1 MLQAVLH
8 KKLKASFTDP
18 TFRPSEDTLTSS
30 VVGLLQ
36 YLPPEVFNEIL
47 NESCGINSPFP
58 NDIGDIDYIN
68 FWEHWDAIE
77 TSNARIVEPD
87 VIISTNK
94 YHIIIEAKK
103 SDESGQYSEQWL
115 NEIKAFLNTHELDNR
130 TVVLLALGGNTTLK
144 HNTVT
149 VDSLSY
155 PIYKASWFNI
165 LNSVSKRINEPLP
178 NHVKRILSDI
188 VDAFEIHGFFDI
200 EWISSLP
207 RCPLSRYTIDI
218 LSDNALFSSFYH
230 PMKSLNTKYLYQIWK
245 I

>member
-36 YLPPEVFNEIL
+36 YLPPEVFNKIL

-68 FWEHWDAIE
+68 FWEHWDATE

-115 NEIKAFLNTHELDNR
+115 NEIKAFLNTHELDDRN
-130 TVVLLALGGNTTLK
+130 VVLLALGGNMSLE
-144 HNTVT
+144 HNNLI
-149 VDSLSY
+149 VDDISY

-165 LNSVSKRINEPLP
+165 LNSVSKLINEILP
-178 NHVKRILSDI
+178 NYVKRILSDI
-188 VDAFEIHGFFDI
+188 IDAFEIHGFFNI
-200 EWISSLP
+200 EWLDSIQTVEFNKNTIAVLSHKCSFSKYYIP
-207 RCPLSRYTIDI
+207 NKPLMVNSKNIW
-218 LSDNALFSSFYH
+218 
-230 PMKSLNTKYLYQIWK
+230 QI
-245 I
+245 